1 MVSPPTPEERPHVDA
16 MRRAYDAGF
25 RAAQMAGAVIHAW
38 RQHDGV
44 IDTYT
49 AIGWEEASAARY
61 RDEDY
66 PHGDVL
72 WQRTGT
78 IADVITEL
86 LALPRDG
93 ERGAPRLTH
102 RPESGLWV
110 VGG

>member
-25 RAAQMAGAVIHAW
+25 RAAEMAAVVIHAW

-44 IDTYT
+44 IDAYT
-49 AIGWEEASAARY
+49 AIGWNEASAARY
-61 RDEDY
+61 RAEDY
-66 PHGDVL
+66 PHGHVL
-72 WQRTGT
+72 WEKVGT
-78 IADVITEL
+78 VVEVITEL
-86 LALPRDG
+86 LALPRHG

-102 RPESGLWV
+102 RAGSGLWV